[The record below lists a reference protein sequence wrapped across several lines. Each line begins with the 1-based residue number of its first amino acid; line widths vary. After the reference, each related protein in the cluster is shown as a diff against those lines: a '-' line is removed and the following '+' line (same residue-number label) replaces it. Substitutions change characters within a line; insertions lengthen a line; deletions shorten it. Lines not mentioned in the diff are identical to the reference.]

1 MSHKHLHWHF
11 SNARKKNICLGLHL
25 VTDWSGMIICYIY
38 KQRMLYPK
46 IISHDNWTD
55 SSSTVTDILEGT
67 CSSTKRAH
75 TVSSILKSTLC
86 TITNVLATCL
96 LFTVWPLGEV
106 IRTFTPGKTVLNIL
120 NWIIV
125 LTRMM
130 DFPDWWEGLYSP
142 CFLLLALCVF
152 RFIFSAYL
160 KPFSCHH
167 CAVFCVLWATLVSQS
182 LFWPPTIHPDFLEMN
197 LDFWFWLNKL
207 FSKNISHQHHNL
219 SWSINDTSS
228 KISYLAFN
236 LLQCQAD
243 VFTCGTQKY
252 GSLCG
257 EAKLSHTAISLD
269 IWISN
274 APVFRGGKKKKL
286 LWKHLT
292 TSQKHTKPV

>member
-1 MSHKHLHWHF
+1 
-11 SNARKKNICLGLHL
+11 
-25 VTDWSGMIICYIY
+25 
-38 KQRMLYPK
+38 
-46 IISHDNWTD
+46 
-55 SSSTVTDILEGT
+55 
-67 CSSTKRAH
+67 
-75 TVSSILKSTLC
+75 
-86 TITNVLATCL
+86 
-96 LFTVWPLGEV
+96 
-106 IRTFTPGKTVLNIL
+106 
-120 NWIIV
+120 
-125 LTRMM
+125 MM

-219 SWSINDTSS
+219 SWSINDISS

-292 TSQKHTKPV
+292 TSQKHTKPVWAWQKTFIRKRARSTKERHFHKKSFRSCSNFTSVM

>member
-1 MSHKHLHWHF
+1 M
-11 SNARKKNICLGLHL
+11 G
-25 VTDWSGMIICYIY
+25 
-38 KQRMLYPK
+38 
-46 IISHDNWTD
+46 
-55 SSSTVTDILEGT
+55 
-67 CSSTKRAH
+67 
-75 TVSSILKSTLC
+75 
-86 TITNVLATCL
+86 
-96 LFTVWPLGEV
+96 
-106 IRTFTPGKTVLNIL
+106 
-120 NWIIV
+120 
-125 LTRMM
+125 
-130 DFPDWWEGLYSP
+130 
-142 CFLLLALCVF
+142 
-152 RFIFSAYL
+152 RFIFTM
-160 KPFSCHH
+160 FSL
-167 CAVFCVLWATLVSQS
+167 AGSLRFQIYIFCLFKTLFLPSLCSVLWATLVSQS

-274 APVFRGGKKKKL
+274 APVFRGEKKKKL